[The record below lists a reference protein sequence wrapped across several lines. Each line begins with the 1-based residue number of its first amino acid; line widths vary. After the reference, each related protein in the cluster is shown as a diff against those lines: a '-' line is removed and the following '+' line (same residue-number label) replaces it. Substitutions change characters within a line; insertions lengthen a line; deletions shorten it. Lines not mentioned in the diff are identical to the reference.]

1 MNPHAVVVGAGPVG
15 ALAALLLAKSN
26 VAVTLVERNDKLIT
40 ASQASTFHPSTLDL
54 LRTLGIEL
62 ASDPDAVAVTSVQ
75 WRDNRGDIRAELDYR
90 LLADLTNHPFRIH
103 LDQQALLDRAAQLI
117 AAEPAIELRAGVA
130 AIDLNPARPSVT
142 TLTNNGQRQIITA
155 DVIIGCDGSHS
166 LIRQLAGI
174 PMLVRN
180 YPTVALRAHAHADL
194 AALLPTQ
201 APPPLSGLCYF
212 RGNDD
217 GVSAL
222 RMKTATRLIVRS
234 ANSQPDRRRVAD
246 AVANAT
252 PWKAGDLAIDR
263 IDSYPLGRGVVDS
276 YLSDLG
282 SVVVVGDAA
291 HVTSTAGGL
300 NMNSGIHDAFAVMP
314 ALADWLHRRIDKSVV
329 ARITEARRQYLLN
342 EVIPRSER
350 RVRGLQDDDLHRFTT
365 HLDDIATLAENCDA
379 AKQFL
384 IEASL
389 LDTPLH
395 DLPNET
401 SQSRVL
407 QVGMR

>member
-1 MNPHAVVVGAGPVG
+1 MKSHAVVVGAGPVG
-15 ALAALLLAKSN
+15 ALSALLLANSD
-26 VAVTLVERNDKLIT
+26 VAVTLVERNDKLTT

-62 ASDPDAVAVTSVQ
+62 ASDPAAVAVTSLQ
-75 WRDNRGDIRAELDYR
+75 WRDNRADIRAELDYR
-90 LLADLTNHPFRIH
+90 VLTGLTNHPFRIH
-103 LDQQALLDRAAQLI
+103 LDQQTLLDRVAQLI
-117 AAEPAIELRAGVA
+117 AVEPAIEFRAGVT
-130 AIDLNPARPSVT
+130 AIDLNPTRPSVT
-142 TLTNNGQRQIITA
+142 TVTNDGQRQTITA

-194 AALLPTQ
+194 AALLPAQ
-201 APPPLSGLCYF
+201 AAQPLSGLCYF
-212 RGNDD
+212 RSDHD

-234 ANSQPDRRRVAD
+234 THSQLDGRRVAE

-263 IDSYPLGRGVVDS
+263 IDSYQLGRGVVDS

-282 SVVVVGDAA
+282 AVVVVGDAA

-300 NMNSGIHDAFAVMP
+300 NMNSGIHDAFAIMP
-314 ALADWLHRRIDKSVV
+314 VLADWLHRRVDKSVV
-329 ARITEARRQYLLN
+329 ARISEARRQYMLN

-350 RVRGLQDDDLHRFTT
+350 RVSGLQDDDRRRLIA
-365 HLDDIATLAENCDA
+365 HLGDIAALAENSDA

-389 LDTPLH
+389 LDAPRH
-395 DLPNET
+395 DRPNET
-401 SQSRVL
+401 SKSQVL